1 MFQDRNCKTEH
12 MVETIQKKAQILK
25 RSEKNIHREKY
36 VQKLHTYALFDPS
49 VFLLL
54 TIRVKRKKKK
64 NMW

>member
-1 MFQDRNCKTEH
+1 

-64 NMW
+64 NM